1 MSEFK
6 RFFCSVICNRAYYLL
21 VLLFCIV
28 AYSFSLYNRTISWD
42 DLMREH
48 YLVSGNVMLSGRWGM
63 VVWARLLAMVDL
75 IAFVD
80 RFVSL
85 CFYIINVL
93 LLSYLIYVIDKK
105 IRILPLALFSSI
117 FLTFPLINE
126 IFEYGVANFALTG
139 GMCLSTLAAIVIMS
153 NVERQKKVLYASLL
167 LILPISSYESP
178 VFYYIA
184 LSFILLFLGYYKNE
198 NNTSKICFGRLVGQ
212 MMLFITPLFFAF
224 LIRVLVS
231 LAIRSLYNLD
241 YIAGG
246 DAAIHWF
253 ENNNILELLRFVIG
267 MTFIKY
273 ILAALIY
280 FPIRVFLG
288 ALLIFVIIIST
299 FNRKQPLF
307 VLLGVAVIIS
317 IFAQSVIQGG
327 YMPYR
332 TAQTIPLFVAF
343 VAFMVCEKA
352 TNWKLWKRNV
362 AIVCLFGLCWHQA
375 VYLNNLL
382 SLNNLRSDNEM
393 TILRDM
399 GRRMVSD
406 YDKKPVVFVSSYSLG
421 PWINERVKINRDTWN
436 GKLYADVVEK
446 FVSQDMIRHYHLIDK
461 IVETNVSC
469 TTEQYAAL
477 KNYFAY
483 CGFDIDVV
491 GPIEK
496 PHTSEY
502 LHKDLR
508 LLREATKM
516 AKAEG
521 MRPYQIKDAGDYLI
535 VTLSNEL
542 YYLDMFEQ

>member
-1 MSEFK
+1 MSISEFYDNVFK
-6 RFFCSVICNRAYYLL
+6 KPAFWMPLAFLTL
-21 VLLFCIV
+21 VAFG
-28 AYSFSLYNRTISWD
+28 FSTFNRTINWD
-42 DLMREH
+42 DLLRDH
-48 YLVSGNVMLSGRWGM
+48 YDGSGNISLSGRWGM
-63 VVWARLLAMVDL
+63 VAWVRLLGITDL
-75 IAFVD
+75 SPFVD
-80 RFVSL
+80 RFTSVIFMFFTACALS
-85 CFYIINVL
+85 CIFYHLSEEKERVL
-93 LLSYLIYVIDKK
+93 PYLI
-105 IRILPLALFSSI
+105 LSS
-117 FLTFPLINE
+117 TFITYPLINE
-126 IFEYGVANFALTG
+126 IWEYANCEIPLTG
-139 GMCLSTLAAIVIMS
+139 GLFLVTLAAWLMQHKGKDISKI
-153 NVERQKKVLYASLL
+153 LCASLL
-167 LILPISSYESP
+167 MVLPMSSYESSI
-178 VFYYIA
+178 FYYVA
-184 LSFILLFLGYYKNE
+184 LVFMILFY
-198 NNTSKICFGRLVGQ
+198 RLLRCDS
-212 MMLFITPLFFAF
+212 MWTTMACIKELLRFFTPVVLAF
-224 LIRVLVS
+224 LFRVLVS
-231 LAIRSLYNLD
+231 VSILCIYDLGYAP
-241 YIAGG
+241 GG
-246 DAAIHWF
+246 DSSIHWF
-253 ENNNILELLRFVIG
+253 EGGNIFNLLRFVGG
-267 MTFIKY
+267 MTFIKWG
-273 ILAALIY
+273 LASLIY
-280 FPIRVFLG
+280 FPIAVFVVC
-288 ALLIFVIIIST
+288 LLIYAAFVVVISS
-299 FNRKQPLF
+299 RKKQPIILLIGLCVVLALF
-307 VLLGVAVIIS
+307 SQTI
-317 IFAQSVIQGG
+317 IQGG

-332 TAQTIPLFVAF
+332 TAQTIPLFVSF

-362 AIVCLFGLCWHQA
+362 AIVCLLGLCWHQA

-461 IVETNVSC
+461 IVETNVGC

-483 CGFDIDVV
+483 CGYDIDVV

-496 PHTSEY
+496 PHTPEY

-508 LLREATKM
+508 LLREATKI

-542 YYLDMFEQ
+542 YYLDIFEQ